1 MLKDNRL
8 RYFEKLKRNHKT
20 LIKIAFLYPDETIQK
35 EITNEIYQISGNLN
49 VNYQNGARRTCTITI
64 NNDKFA
70 FPLNWDGNFWIGQK
84 FQLWTGLYLDDEERE
99 PYYISQGIFYI
110 LNPSEAYNPTTHTIS
125 LQGVDKWAYLDGRLF
140 GYLNG
145 TYVASQAGNEEAT
158 IKALVKGLLNNDK
171 YANDLSE
178 TPDILKKIDCKEPVF
193 DGFQET
199 IEMVKYTTNTGRL
212 VYTYEKVKDGK
223 KQTYYCTFKDTL
235 IPGATSDDDKV
246 NRIYY
251 SATPNNASATGYDI
265 IFTEDKD
272 DEGNSKPVTPT
283 TTVTLFTTIVN
294 AFTPPYTVNM
304 EVGKTLAD
312 IILEYNTMLM
322 GQVYYDTL
330 GHLHFEAASTS
341 LANFS
346 NLDRE
351 VAWHF
356 TVTEQEFLGLT
367 LENKFDG
374 VFNDVIVLGAVTN
387 GKQAKA
393 RIQNRDNNSDFSIDK
408 IGLKTKTPYQSDQ
421 YYSDEQC
428 LALAQHYAQADMAL
442 EKAGSF
448 STLPIYHLD
457 VGQIVT
463 LSTPGNHMSKEAY
476 LVTGFSYDFSGTM
489 NINVT
494 NMRYFSNW
502 SIYKA
507 YTVTYKY
514 IYIRQAYYEE
524 ITLKNTFAETVE
536 KDTYK
541 FFNDTT
547 APSIE
552 NYIFSHT
559 SVDNLLDKNGG
570 MTVNGDMT
578 VIYYYK
584 GEWQ

>member
-35 EITNEIYQISGNLN
+35 EITNEIYQISGSLN

-158 IKALVKGLLNNDK
+158 IKNLVKGLLKNNK
-171 YANDLSE
+171 YTNDLSE
-178 TPDILKKIDCKEPVF
+178 TEDILKKIDCKEPIF

-212 VYTYEKVKDGK
+212 VYTYTDDGQVK
-223 KQTYYCTFKDTL
+223 YCTFKDTL
-235 IPGATSDDDKV
+235 NPNDNSV

-251 SATPNNASATGYDI
+251 SVTSNNADAKGYDV
-265 IFTEDKD
+265 IFTEKD
-272 DEGNSKPVTPT
+272 ALATENNPKTEVTVFT
-283 TTVTLFTTIVN
+283 TTVN

-304 EVGKTLAD
+304 EVGKTFAD
-312 IILEYNTMLM
+312 IVLEYNTMLM

-351 VAWHF
+351 IAWHF

-502 SIYKA
+502 SIYEA

-514 IYIRQAYYEE
+514 IYIRKRYYEE
-524 ITLKNTFAETVE
+524 ITLKNTFVETVE
-536 KDTYK
+536 KKDTYK
-541 FFNDTT
+541 IFNSTT

-552 NYIFSHT
+552 NYIFERT
-559 SVDNLLDKNGG
+559 SVDDSLDDNGG
-570 MTVNGDMT
+570 MTINGDIT

-584 GEWQ
+584 GAWQ